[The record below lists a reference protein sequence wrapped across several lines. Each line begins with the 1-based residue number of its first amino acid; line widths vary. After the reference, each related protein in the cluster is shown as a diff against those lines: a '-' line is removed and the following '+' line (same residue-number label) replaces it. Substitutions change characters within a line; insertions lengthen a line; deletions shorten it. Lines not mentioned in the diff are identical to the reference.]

1 MKYQHVSLQAIGYEL
16 PPLVLSSSAIE
27 ERLAPVYERLKLPAG
42 RLELMSGIRERR
54 LWENGTRPSAAATL
68 AGRKALEKAD
78 IKAHEIECLIF
89 TAVSRDMLEPATAS
103 FVHAGLG
110 LSEDCLIFDISNAC
124 LGFLDGMIMLAN
136 MIELGQVSSGLIVAG
151 ETAEELLE
159 STIAALLAD
168 TGLTRKSIKPSFASL
183 TIGSGAIGL
192 IMRRDDGHNNEPRLV
207 GGTGLANTSHNNLCQ
222 GGQAM
227 GQNQGVTGTLMATD
241 SEELLKRGIETAA
254 ITWKKFLTELQ
265 WQPDAIDAFFCHQV
279 GRAHA
284 RLLFDTLNMAPE
296 KNFETLPYLG
306 NVGSVSAPITMAIG
320 IEEQIF
326 GQGQRAALLG
336 IGSGINCLMLGIEWP

>member
-1 MKYQHVSLQAIGYEL
+1 MRYQHVSLQAIGYEL
-16 PPLVLSSSAIE
+16 PPVVLSSDAIE

-54 LWENGTRPSAAATL
+54 LWDKRTRPSDAAIL
-68 AGRKALEKAD
+68 AGRKTIAKAGIGTD
-78 IKAHEIECLIF
+78 EIECLIF

-103 FVHAGLG
+103 FVHAGLD
-110 LSEDCLIFDISNAC
+110 LHQDCLVFDISNAC

-136 MIELGQVSSGLIVAG
+136 MIELGQVTCGLIVAG

-159 STIAALLAD
+159 STISALLANER
-168 TGLTRKSIKPSFASL
+168 LTRKSIKSSFASL

-192 IMRRDDGHNNEPRLV
+192 IMHRDNGNDNEPRLV
-207 GGTGLANTSHNNLCQ
+207 GASCLANTSHNRLCQ
-222 GGQAM
+222 GGQIM
-227 GQNQGVTGTLMATD
+227 GANTGMNATLMATD

-254 ITWKKFLTELQ
+254 LTWRKFLTALDWE
-265 WQPDAIDAFFCHQV
+265 PRAIDVFFCHQV

-284 RLLFDTLNMAPE
+284 RLLFDTLNIDPA
-296 KNFETLPYLG
+296 KNFETLEYLG
-306 NVGSVSAPITMAIG
+306 NVGSVSAPVTMAIG
-320 IEEQIF
+320 IEEKVF
-326 GQGQRAALLG
+326 HRGQRAALLG